1 MQFGLII
8 ETNLCT
14 LHPKPFTMPPGLNP
28 YQKAKISVTERKS
41 QLQKFFYGAGDLVTF
56 AGRFF
61 KEVVKP
67 PYEWR
72 EILYQCYLIGYKST
86 FLIGL
91 TSFIMGAVLTIQSR
105 PAMAS
110 FGAISLIPG
119 MVSVSVVREIGPV
132 ITALICCGKV
142 GSRMGAEL
150 GSMRVT
156 EQIDAM
162 EVSAINPFRY
172 LVVTRT
178 IATTLMVPLL
188 TILGD
193 FIALYGG
200 FLAMNI
206 HDKTTL
212 RHFFVAA
219 MHHLEFID
227 VFPALVKTFFFGFV
241 IGIIGC
247 YKGYHARRGTESV
260 GVAAN
265 SAVVAGSLAV
275 FIIDMVA
282 AQITDLL

>member
-1 MQFGLII
+1 MQ
-8 ETNLCT
+8 
-14 LHPKPFTMPPGLNP
+14 PGLNR
-28 YQKAKISVTERKS
+28 YQRTKLHLQGKRS
-41 QLQKFFYGAGDLVTF
+41 QWKEYLYRAGDLTAF
-56 AGRFF
+56 MLRFF
-61 KEVVKP
+61 REAVKP

-72 EILYQCYLIGYKST
+72 EIFYQCYLVGYKST

-132 ITALICCGKV
+132 ITAIICCGKI

-162 EVSAINPFRY
+162 EVSAINPFHY

-178 IATTLMVPLL
+178 IATTLMIPLL
-188 TILGD
+188 TMFADLVAFVG
-193 FIALYGG
+193 AY
-200 FLAMNI
+200 LAMNI
-206 HDKTTL
+206 HDRMTFM
-212 RHFFVAA
+212 HFFQAA
-219 MHHLEFID
+219 MGRLSFID
-227 VFPALVKTFFFGFV
+227 IVPAIVKTFFFGYV

-247 YKGYHARRGTESV
+247 YKGFRARRGTESV

-265 SAVVAGSLAV
+265 SAVVASSLAV
-275 FIIDMVA
+275 FIIDMLA

>member
-1 MQFGLII
+1 ML
-8 ETNLCT
+8 
-14 LHPKPFTMPPGLNP
+14 PSLNP
-28 YQKAKISVTERKS
+28 YQKAKVRITEKRSEWK
-41 QLQKFFYGAGDLVTF
+41 QFFHGAGNLVAF
-56 AGRFF
+56 MARFF

-72 EILYQCYLIGYKST
+72 EILYQCYLVGYKST

-91 TSFIMGAVLTIQSR
+91 TGFIMGVVLTIQTR
-105 PAMAS
+105 PSMAS
-110 FGAISLIPG
+110 FGAISMIPG
-119 MVSVSVVREIGPV
+119 MISVSVVREIGPV

-178 IATTLMVPLL
+178 LATTLMVPLL
-188 TILGD
+188 TIFAD
-193 FIALYGG
+193 AIALFGG
-200 FLAMNI
+200 YVAMNI
-206 HDKTTL
+206 HDSSSL
-212 RHFFVAA
+212 QHFYVTAFAR
-219 MHHLEFID
+219 LELID
-227 VFPALVKTFFFGFV
+227 VFPAIIKTFFFGFV

-247 YKGYHARRGTESV
+247 YKGYNARRGTESV

-265 SAVVAGSLAV
+265 SAVVASSLAI
-275 FIIDMVA
+275 FIIDMLA

>member
-1 MQFGLII
+1 MSNSNDIGPALNRYQRARLRAR
-8 ETNLCT
+8 EKRSQWKRS
-14 LHPKPFTMPPGLNP
+14 LH
-28 YQKAKISVTERKS
+28 Q
-41 QLQKFFYGAGDLVTF
+41 AGDLVAF
-56 AGRFF
+56 MLRFF
-61 KEVVKP
+61 KEVLKP

-72 EILYQCYLIGYKST
+72 EVLYQCYLVGYKST

-91 TSFIMGAVLTIQSR
+91 TGFIMGVVLTIQSR
-105 PAMAS
+105 PSMAE

-132 ITALICCGKV
+132 ITAIICAGKV

-162 EVSAINPFRY
+162 EVSAINPYRY

-178 IATTLMVPLL
+178 LATTLMVPLL
-188 TILGD
+188 AIFADL
-193 FIALYGG
+193 IALIGG
-200 FLAMNI
+200 YVAMNI
-206 HDKTTL
+206 HDSTTL
-212 RHFFVAA
+212 QHFFIKA
-219 MHHLEFID
+219 MAQLGFVD
-227 VFPALVKTFFFGFV
+227 LLPALIKTFIFGYF

-260 GVAAN
+260 GIAAN
-265 SAVVAGSLAV
+265 SAVVAASLAV
-275 FIIDMVA
+275 FIVDLIA

>member
-1 MQFGLII
+1 MAT
-8 ETNLCT
+8 E
-14 LHPKPFTMPPGLNP
+14 LNR
-28 YQKAKISVTERKS
+28 YQKAKVNITEKKS
-41 QLQKFFYGAGDLVTF
+41 ELKKYFYNAGDLVAF
-56 AGRFF
+56 GARFF
-61 KEVVKP
+61 REVIKP
-67 PYEWR
+67 PYLVK
-72 EILYQCYLIGYKST
+72 EIVYQCYLVGYKST

-91 TSFIMGAVLTIQSR
+91 TGFIMGLVLTIQSR
-105 PAMAS
+105 PAMAT

-178 IATTLMVPLL
+178 MATILMIPLL
-188 TILGD
+188 SLFAD
-193 FIALYGG
+193 FIALLGADV
-200 FLAMNI
+200 AMNI
-206 HDKTTL
+206 HDSTTL
-212 RHFFVAA
+212 RHFFVVA
-219 MHHLEFID
+219 MGHLEFID
-227 VFPALVKTFFFGFV
+227 VFPAIIKTFFFGYV

-247 YKGYHARRGTESV
+247 YKGYRARRGTESV
-260 GVAAN
+260 GIAAN
-265 SAVVAGSLAV
+265 SAVVASSLAV
-275 FIIDMVA
+275 FIIDMLA

>member
-1 MQFGLII
+1 ML
-8 ETNLCT
+8 
-14 LHPKPFTMPPGLNP
+14 
-28 YQKAKISVTERKS
+28 
-41 QLQKFFYGAGDLVTF
+41 
-56 AGRFF
+56 RFF
-61 KEVVKP
+61 KEVFKP

-72 EILYQCYLIGYKST
+72 EIFYQCYLVGYKST

-91 TSFIMGAVLTIQSR
+91 TAFIMGAVLAIQTR
-105 PAMAS
+105 PSMAA

-119 MVSVSVVREIGPV
+119 MISVSVIREIGPV
-132 ITALICCGKV
+132 ITAIICCGKV

-150 GSMRVT
+150 GSMRVS

-188 TILGD
+188 TMIAD
-193 FIALYGG
+193 AIALYGG

-206 HDKTTL
+206 HDKITL
-212 RHFFVAA
+212 HHYFVAA
-219 MHHLEFID
+219 MKQVMFVDI
-227 VFPALVKTFFFGFV
+227 FPAIIKSFFFGFV

-260 GVAAN
+260 GIAAN
-265 SAVVAGSLAV
+265 SAVVAGSMAV
-275 FIIDMVA
+275 FIIDMIA
-282 AQITDLL
+282 AQITDLLS

>member
-1 MQFGLII
+1 MQPI
-8 ETNLCT
+8 
-14 LHPKPFTMPPGLNP
+14 LNR
-28 YQKAKISVTERKS
+28 YQRARVRVQEKKS
-41 QLQKFFYGAGDLVTF
+41 QWKSFFYNAGDLVSF
-56 AGRFF
+56 MARFF

-72 EILYQCYLIGYKST
+72 EILYQCYLVGYKST

-91 TSFIMGAVLTIQSR
+91 TGFIMGVVLTIQTR
-105 PAMAS
+105 PSMAA

-132 ITALICCGKV
+132 ITAIICAGKV

-162 EVSAINPFRY
+162 EVSAINPYRY
-172 LVVTRT
+172 LVVTRAV
-178 IATTLMVPLL
+178 ATTLMVPLL
-188 TILGD
+188 AIFADL
-193 FIALYGG
+193 IALFGG
-200 FLAMNI
+200 YIAMNI
-206 HDKTTL
+206 HDATSM

-219 MHHLEFID
+219 LGRLEFID
-227 VFPALVKTFFFGFV
+227 VFPAIIKTFFFGWV

-247 YKGYHARRGTESV
+247 YKGYNARRGTESV

-265 SAVVAGSLAV
+265 SAVVASSLAV
-275 FIIDMVA
+275 FIIDMLA